1 MIKTFTY
8 DDVVRYVFSETT
20 QEESEQIAL
29 ALSSND
35 DLMSFYMDTLEIRD
49 QMDRI
54 TRSPSEGFVQRIMA
68 YSALVPNL
76 TPTVS
81 TDQSEKLGGIKKW
94 VRFVEKKFW
103 TRNYSL
109 YCYPLDWWKSLIWRR
124 KSHYQTV
131 TIYFF
136 LKKTF
141 LLRGQR
147 DINWNPKVFSIQ
159 LSFATFL
166 FEVKPAT
173 FISSVGNG
181 GTMTWVRTFIMS
193 GLK

>member
-1 MIKTFTY
+1 
-8 DDVVRYVFSETT
+8 
-20 QEESEQIAL
+20 
-29 ALSSND
+29 
-35 DLMSFYMDTLEIRD
+35 
-49 QMDRI
+49 
-54 TRSPSEGFVQRIMA
+54 
-68 YSALVPNL
+68 
-76 TPTVS
+76 
-81 TDQSEKLGGIKKW
+81 KLGGIKKW
-94 VRFVEKKFW
+94 VRFVEKKIW

-109 YCYPLDWWKSLIWRR
+109 YCYPLDWWKSLIWRMY
-124 KSHYQTV
+124 SHYQTV

-181 GTMTWVRTFIMS
+181 GTMTWVKLPKNTGQSKININLLSHERNTKEIQFS
-193 GLK
+193 L